1 MARFD
6 LVVLSRCT
14 PGEEA
19 AYEDW
24 YANQHLPD
32 VCRIDGVVSARL
44 TKVRY
49 QKDYDLNC
57 PPYGYL
63 TIYEMDGEDPNKIM
77 ESILAVSGT
86 DARIGRVDKNIPTM
100 SSTPSTSGDR
110 PDIVT
115 PKIASCE
122 SVWCATVSAQAP

>member
-86 DARIGRVDKNIPTM
+86 DAMPLSPFLNKDKMVQAIGET
-100 SSTPSTSGDR
+100 
-110 PDIVT
+110 
-115 PKIASCE
+115 IA
-122 SVWCATVSAQAP
+122 TYP

>member
-44 TKVRY
+44 AAEK
-49 QKDYDLNC
+49 L
-57 PPYGYL
+57 
-63 TIYEMDGEDPNKIM
+63 
-77 ESILAVSGT
+77 SLAV
-86 DARIGRVDKNIPTM
+86 
-100 SSTPSTSGDR
+100 
-110 PDIVT
+110 VT
-115 PKIASCE
+115 K
-122 SVWCATVSAQAP
+122 

>member
-32 VCRIDGVVSARL
+32 VCRIEGVVSARL

-77 ESILAVSGT
+77 ESIPAVSGT
-86 DARIGRVDKNIPTM
+86 DAMPLSPFLNKDKMVQAIGET
-100 SSTPSTSGDR
+100 
-110 PDIVT
+110 
-115 PKIASCE
+115 IA
-122 SVWCATVSAQAP
+122 TYP